1 MVVSG
6 LASTTAHALSP
17 LRNVVDD
24 AVPDADSMAMSTAS
38 VAMVVA
44 LPDEVTSP
52 VKFALV
58 VTVAAL
64 PVVLLDV
71 KAFPVQVA
79 ELPVV
84 FWFNVGKVQFVN
96 VPLAG
101 VPNAGVVHVGEVKV
115 LFVIVAVLP
124 L

>member
-1 MVVSG
+1 
-6 LASTTAHALSP
+6 
-17 LRNVVDD
+17 
-24 AVPDADSMAMSTAS
+24 MAMSTAS

-84 FWFNVGKVQFVN
+84 FWFSVGKVQFVN

-101 VPNAGVVHVGEVKV
+101 VPNAGVVNVGEVKV